1 MNIKKN
7 GKIIADNAKI
17 LKSSFK
23 HALGLMFSKQKNLI
37 FEFRKEMKNPIHM
50 LFVFYPIDLVF
61 LNKNKRVIE
70 LKKSLKPF
78 EIYNTKKEAKYL
90 LELKND
96 TIKKE
101 NIKINDKISFSK
113 Q

>member
-1 MNIKKN
+1 MDITKN

-17 LKSSFK
+17 LRSSFS

-37 FEFRKEMKNPIHM
+37 FEFKKEMKNPIHM

-61 LNKNKRVIE
+61 LNKNKRIIE
-70 LKKSLKPF
+70 LKKSIKPF
-78 EIYNTKKEAKYL
+78 KIYNTKNKAKYL
-90 LELKND
+90 LELKD
-96 TIKKE
+96 GTIKKE